1 MYQNLY
7 HLLYEKVQQKV
18 FYCDYYY
25 LLFIF
30 IMYENFSIIYNHY
43 LYVLELIINMHQ
55 EKRYRN
61 SDPREKSNR

>member
-1 MYQNLY
+1 
-7 HLLYEKVQQKV
+7 
-18 FYCDYYY
+18 
-25 LLFIF
+25 
-30 IMYENFSIIYNHY
+30 MYENFSIIYHHY